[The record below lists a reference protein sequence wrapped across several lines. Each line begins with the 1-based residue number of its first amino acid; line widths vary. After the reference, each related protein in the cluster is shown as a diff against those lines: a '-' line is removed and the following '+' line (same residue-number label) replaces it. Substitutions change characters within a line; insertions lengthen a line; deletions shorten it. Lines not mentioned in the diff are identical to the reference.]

1 MDDEESYKRMMAE
14 TDEMLVEFKT
24 IAERSKTDQRTRK
37 KFNKLAPD
45 WVILLV
51 DEIRRS
57 RTSVRELNEA
67 SDNYRRA
74 NERWKEA
81 AVELQRRLDIV
92 YEEMKQGKSFTE
104 LYDKQL
110 RTLIHPEGDDDDG
123 PVN

>member
-24 IAERSKTDQRTRK
+24 IAERSKTDPRTRK
-37 KFNKLAPD
+37 KFNKFAAD

-51 DEIRRS
+51 DEIRSS
-57 RTSVRELNEA
+57 RIAVQELNEA
-67 SDNYRRA
+67 SDNYKRA

-81 AVELQRRLDIV
+81 GIELQRQLDIV
-92 YEEMKQGKSFTE
+92 YEEMKHGKSFTE
-104 LYDKQL
+104 LYDRHL
-110 RTLIHPEGDDDDG
+110 RSLIHPEDDDDDG

>member
-1 MDDEESYKRMMAE
+1 MDDEESFKRMMAE
-14 TDEMLVEFKT
+14 TDEMLAEFKA
-24 IAERSKTDQRTRK
+24 IAERSKTDPRTRK

-51 DEIRRS
+51 DEIRSS
-57 RTSVRELNEA
+57 RTAVRELNEA
-67 SDNYRRA
+67 SDNYKRA

-81 AVELQRRLDIV
+81 AIELQRQLDIV

-104 LYDKQL
+104 LYDKHL
-110 RTLIHPEGDDDDG
+110 RSLILPEDDDDDG